1 MFDLRTHVF
10 TTLPTGETQLVR
22 ETPYTRISVAGS
34 PPIYIREGKAYYE
47 SGEEVHN
54 PPPEVRA
61 ILHPEPGGEQP
72 VEYPRVKFTERVG
85 QYGKKKS
92 PYFEPLDGKFVRCVL
107 CQEELLKRD
116 AGRHL
121 IRQHG
126 EIWRTRNA
134 PRHTNH

>member
-34 PPIYIREGKAYYE
+34 PPIYIRDGKAYYE
-47 SGEEVHN
+47 SGEEVQH

-61 ILHPEPGGEQP
+61 ILHPEPAVEP
-72 VEYPRVKFTERVG
+72 TEEYPRVKFTEPLHK
-85 QYGKKKS
+85 YGKKKS
-92 PYFEPLDGKFVRCVL
+92 PYFEPMNEKFVRCVL
-107 CQEELLKRD
+107 CQEELVKRD

-126 EIWRTRNA
+126 EIWRIRHAT
-134 PRHTNH
+134 RHTNH